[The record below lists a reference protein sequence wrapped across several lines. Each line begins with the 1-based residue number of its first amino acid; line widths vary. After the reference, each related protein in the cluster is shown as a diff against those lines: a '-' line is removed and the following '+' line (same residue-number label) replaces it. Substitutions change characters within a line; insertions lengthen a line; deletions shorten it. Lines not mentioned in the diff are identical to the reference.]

1 MTNNVRAAILIPG
14 ATPLPCLSPARTFT
28 SRPLSQSKV
37 TPESPS
43 DPLSLRERVRVRAPH
58 EPNQTE
64 QSRTGSNAR
73 SHQKAHSNQPTP
85 SKTNH
90 PQPLCPHKTLD
101 VRLIRPSEK
110 RSPTTVRRPAKTLP
124 PTFEPRARRRTPSN
138 RTERARTASPA
149 KTCSQADK
157 TSPELSKTV
166 HPQST
171 IPSKTLEILPVRP
184 RGETFLAKR
193 PESEQSS
200 SPEHCR
206 PNRAWRRILRIPEAT
221 RSGDDDHHQ

>member
-14 ATPLPCLSPARTFT
+14 ATPLPCLSPAGTFT

-43 DPLSLRERVRVRAPH
+43 DPLSLRERIRVRAPH

-90 PQPLCPHKTLD
+90 PQPLCPRKTLD
-101 VRLIRPSEK
+101 FRLICPSEK
-110 RSPTTVRRPAKTLP
+110 TSSTTVHLRHSKQLS

-138 RTERARTASPA
+138 RSEHARTASPV

-157 TSPELSKTV
+157 TGPKLSKTD
-166 HPQST
+166 HSQSP
-171 IPSKTLEILPVRP
+171 IPSETLEILPFRP
-184 RGETFLAKR
+184 RRRKSPAKH

-200 SPEHCR
+200 SPEH
-206 PNRAWRRILRIPEAT
+206 
-221 RSGDDDHHQ
+221 